1 MSNYKISKK
10 NKIRF
15 KLNKKNKKTKKTKK
29 YFTKIKF
36 NKISKKNRKTKK
48 TSVRKKMTKKKF
60 KVNIRNSRKL
70 NKMHKIKNRKLR
82 FKRGGGV
89 FFTINPNLSQQENKI
104 NLKNFLIKNG
114 ISENSINSWGLD
126 LARKTKTLDDLYLEI
141 QKGDSI
147 LQVNNNKVIRL
158 VKIVVVQIYK
168 TKSKAE
174 VLVEDKHESSEGKI
188 KEKNTYLSEKMM
200 PNETVEQAAR
210 RGINEELGGIAN
222 KLGNNLLIIGENN
235 SKTEIKNSLSY
246 PGLMAKYKYHF
257 IEGVIPKL
265 TDKYPNLEEQFT
277 TQEFKRDGSLKR
289 IIHWKWMQQQAI
301 HKATTPA
308 FQKTTS
314 NLAGL

>member
-200 PNETVEQAAR
+200 PNETVEQATR

-235 SKTEIKNSLSY
+235 SKTEIKNS
-246 PGLMAKYKYHF
+246 
-257 IEGVIPKL
+257 
-265 TDKYPNLEEQFT
+265 
-277 TQEFKRDGSLKR
+277 
-289 IIHWKWMQQQAI
+289 
-301 HKATTPA
+301 
-308 FQKTTS
+308 
-314 NLAGL
+314 